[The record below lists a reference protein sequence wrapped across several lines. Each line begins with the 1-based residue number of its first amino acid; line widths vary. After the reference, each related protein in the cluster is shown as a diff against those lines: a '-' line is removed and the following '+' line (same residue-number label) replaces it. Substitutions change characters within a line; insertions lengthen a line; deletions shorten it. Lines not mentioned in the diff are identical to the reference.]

1 MQIKTRPVL
10 TPPEAYKSLLTKAVK
25 AAVEQR
31 GGFLLTCFY
40 HLLSL

>member
-10 TPPEAYKSLLTKAVK
+10 TPEAYKSLLIKAVK